1 MRLTYLRLKDYIK
14 RSTYVY
20 IDRHPG
26 SNPYSTSEGFLQW
39 KSNKQQLSCF
49 LSETFAFCKEKV
61 TSFNVAVNHFFKTH
75 YDVLPVNAVIEFLT
89 FDANNATQKKNI
101 KTGYTKM
108 AGVLHDFESIGLI

>member
-1 MRLTYLRLKDYIK
+1 MK
-14 RSTYVY
+14 
-20 IDRHPG
+20 
-26 SNPYSTSEGFLQW
+26 
-39 KSNKQQLSCF
+39 KQQLSGF

-89 FDANNATQKKNI
+89 CDANNATQKKNI

-108 AGVLHDFESIGLI
+108 AGVLHDFESIGLT

>member
-1 MRLTYLRLKDYIK
+1 MK
-14 RSTYVY
+14 
-20 IDRHPG
+20 
-26 SNPYSTSEGFLQW
+26 
-39 KSNKQQLSCF
+39 KQQATTILFLIRNICILQGKGNFFQCCF
-49 LSETFAFCKEKV
+49 K
-61 TSFNVAVNHFFKTH
+61 SFFLKTH